1 MSLSGRLTVFFA
13 FLFFLVLGCE
23 ARSTSRPVKGPDG
36 KRWFAI
42 TCRDQQSDC
51 LAEAAMRC
59 PKGYRTAG
67 TGDAGPGTEGDAG
80 ASANAGDS
88 PASQPYTGGMM
99 VRCKLVATAGTFREC
114 LGDETCD
121 LGEKCAFPADAGMFY
136 SGTGRCQ
143 VAGPK

>member
-1 MSLSGRLTVFFA
+1 MRPAGLLTLFIA
-13 FLFFLVLGCE
+13 LLFLLTFGCE
-23 ARSTSRPVKGPDG
+23 ATSTSRPVKGPDG

-42 TCRDQQSDC
+42 TCREKQSDC

-67 TGDAGPGTEGDAG
+67 AGDAGPGTDPDAG
-80 ASANAGDS
+80 ES
-88 PASQPYTGGMM
+88 PASQPYTGSMM
-99 VRCKLVATAGTFREC
+99 VRCKLLAVDGTFREC

-143 VAGPK
+143 VQGPK